1 MEGSKKWTIQG
12 PEWHGTLRPPGGG
25 VEASSM
31 LKVQLGAA
39 RRLLRRSIRASH
51 LLYPAGFALWAATL
65 GAQARPLAPARVTE
79 LRFEVE
85 AGRAAV
91 ADGQLGVT
99 MRFRVTGTQPVL
111 LSMPSWT
118 PGSYELAHFAREV
131 TGFAA
136 TQGTSALRWDKLDP
150 DTWRVRPTGA
160 GEVVLTYH
168 VRAQH
173 ADVSASWTGEEIAF
187 FNGTTVFL
195 AVDGQLEL
203 PAHVRVRTDAAWRV
217 ATGMTPGDSARQ
229 FRARDYHDLVDHP
242 MLVGRFDIDSLQV
255 LDKWMRLATYPA
267 GSVQG
272 PRRAAY
278 WDALAR
284 ATESLAAVFGEV
296 PWASYTVLQV
306 ATDEMQGM
314 SALEH
319 SESELAMVGTPFLD
333 EPFVLSVHAH
343 EIAHAWNVKRLR
355 PAEMVPYRYDTWQ
368 PTPWLWLSEG
378 ITDYYADLALVR
390 SGITDEATFLAT
402 TLGKV
407 ESVEARPATA
417 LEDAS
422 LQAWLGMQ
430 DGTGDLYYDKGSL
443 IGLALDIL
451 IRDASDN
458 QRSLD
463 MVMRELYER
472 TYKQGRGFTHD
483 DVWNAV
489 ARASGGKG
497 WGDFERQYI
506 DGREAFPWQ
515 EWLPKGGWRLVT
527 DSINEPRLGALLRA
541 EPRGVLVSAV
551 DPEGAGARAGL
562 QMGDI
567 LTEIGGQSTRD
578 ADFGE
583 RWRSYWG
590 SRPGADLPLKV
601 LREDRPLTLTAKVE
615 LQPRVERRIE
625 PIPEPTARARRVRA
639 GILNGTPRR

>member
-1 MEGSKKWTIQG
+1 MEGSKKWTNKG

-25 VEASSM
+25 VEASDM
-31 LKVQLGAA
+31 KKLRYVRVMRLCLALTLGVSLTTGSVAAQGRPLRSAPVTDLHYEVAA
-39 RRLLRRSIRASH
+39 RVSEVINGH
-51 LLYPAGFALWAATL
+51 LDVTL
-65 GAQARPLAPARVTE
+65 
-79 LRFEVE
+79 
-85 AGRAAV
+85 
-91 ADGQLGVT
+91 
-99 MRFRVTGTQPVL
+99 RFRVAGTQPVI

-118 PGSYELAHFAREV
+118 PGSYSLDHFAREV
-131 TGFAA
+131 SGFEAK
-136 TQGTSALRWDKLDP
+136 QGTTAVRWDKLDP
-150 DTWRVRPTGA
+150 DTWRVRPERA
-160 GEVVLTYH
+160 GDVELTYR
-168 VRAQH
+168 VRAQNP
-173 ADVSASWTGEEIAF
+173 DVSASWTGADVAF
-187 FNGTTVFL
+187 FNGTNVFL
-195 AVDGQLEL
+195 SVDGYLDL
-203 PAHVRVRTDAAWRV
+203 PARVTVRTEPSWRV

-229 FRARDYHDLVDHP
+229 YRARDYHDLVDHP
-242 MLVGRFDIDSLQV
+242 VLVGRFDLDSLKV
-255 LDKWMRLATYPA
+255 MDKWMRLATYPV

-284 ATESLAAVFGEV
+284 STESLAAVFGEV
-296 PWASYTVLQV
+296 PWTSYTVLQV
-306 ATDEMQGM
+306 ATEEFQGM

-319 SESELAMVGTPFLD
+319 SESELAMVGMPFLD

-368 PTPWLWLSEG
+368 PTPWLWISEG

-390 SGITDEATFLAT
+390 SGITDEADFLTT
-402 TLGKV
+402 TLGKM
-407 ESVEARPATA
+407 ESVDARPATA

-443 IGLALDIL
+443 AGLALDIL

-463 MVMRELYER
+463 MVMRELYDR
-472 TYKQGRGFTHD
+472 TYKAGRGFTHD
-483 DVWNAV
+483 DVWNAI
-489 ARASGGKG
+489 ARASGGRA
-497 WGDFERQYI
+497 WGDFERRYI
-506 DGREAFPWQ
+506 DGREPFPWT

-527 DSINEPRLGALLRA
+527 DSINEPRLGVLLR
-541 EPRGVLVSAV
+541 EDPRGVMVSAV

-583 RWRSYWG
+583 RWRGYWG
-590 SRPGADLPLKV
+590 KRPGAALPLTV
-601 LREDRPLTLTAKVE
+601 LREDAKLTLTATVE
-615 LQPRVERRIE
+615 LETRVERRIE
-625 PIPEPTARARRVRA
+625 PIPDASPRARRIRA
-639 GILNGTPRR
+639 GILTGTPKR